1 MRATTL
7 LLTAGLLLSPG
18 LGASAKKEAPAPAP
32 GEPSYVALAPP
43 LVSNLQTAGK
53 PRFVRCEVQLM
64 SERPEAAAKL
74 NLHAPAIRHS
84 LLLLFVEQEYEAI
97 RTADAKEALRKNALE
112 SVRAVMRDKTGKPW
126 VDDLYF
132 TSFYVQ

>member
-1 MRATTL
+1 MRATPL
-7 LLTAGLLLSPG
+7 LLTACLLLSPEV
-18 LGASAKKEAPAPAP
+18 GASAKKEAPTPAP
-32 GEPSYVALAPP
+32 GEPSYVSLAPA
-43 LVSNLQTAGK
+43 LVSNLQTGGR

-64 SERPEAAAKL
+64 AERPEASAKL
-74 NLHAPAIRHS
+74 SLHAPAIRHT
-84 LLLLFVEQEYEAI
+84 LLLLFAEQDYEAI
-97 RTADAKEALRKNALE
+97 RAPDAKEALRRNALE

>member
-7 LLTAGLLLSPG
+7 LLTAGLLLSPT
-18 LGASAKKEAPAPAP
+18 LGASAKKEVPSPAP
-32 GEPSYVALAPP
+32 GEPSYVSLAPA
-43 LVSNLQTAGK
+43 LVSNLQSSGK
-53 PRFVRCEVQLM
+53 PRFVRCEIQLM

-74 NLHAPAIRHS
+74 SLHSPAIRHS
-84 LLLLFVEQEYEAI
+84 LLLLFVEQDYEAI
-97 RTADAKEALRKNALE
+97 RAPDAKEALRKSALE